1 MGNPT
6 EYRNAGAPGN
16 YPGQAPRL
24 GRRRQPSA
32 TRPVGSGGGGRRS
45 SSSTLLVV
53 ILTVLVI
60 IVIALGA
67 YLIFGNDKGGKT
79 QGDEKSEQTVA
90 GEESAGEE
98 VPARERH
105 DGRVESAKPGFTTY
119 SVGGVR
125 FNMRNVDGG
134 SCEMGATYAQQQ
146 FARDEEYPSHYVT
159 LSDYKIGETEVTQ
172 GLWRAVMGSNP
183 SRGVNSDDRPVNSVS
198 YNEIREFISR
208 LNSMTGESFRLPTEA
223 EWEFAARGG
232 NEGAPTDYVYS
243 GSDVATEVGWVKS
256 NSGGEVHP
264 VAQLRPNQL
273 GLYDMTGNVFE
284 FVSDPYGNYSG
295 ADQTNPRGSGSG
307 RVGRGGGY
315 SHASD
320 VARVS
325 RRTRGNNTQ
334 ADASLGF
341 RLAR

>member
-16 YPGQAPRL
+16 YPGQAPRV
-24 GRRRQPSA
+24 GQRRQPAA
-32 TRPVGSGGGGRRS
+32 TRPAGSGGRRGN
-45 SSSTLLVV
+45 SSTLLVV

-67 YLIFGNDKGGKT
+67 YLIFGNDKGSKT

-134 SCEMGATYAQQQ
+134 SFEMGATYAQQQ

-232 NEGAPTDYVYS
+232 NEGASTDYVYS

>member
-134 SCEMGATYAQQQ
+134 SFEMGATYAQQQ

-208 LNSMTGESFRLPTEA
+208 LNSMDRRELPPA
-223 EWEFAARGG
+223 HR
-232 NEGAPTDYVYS
+232 
-243 GSDVATEVGWVKS
+243 
-256 NSGGEVHP
+256 
-264 VAQLRPNQL
+264 
-273 GLYDMTGNVFE
+273 
-284 FVSDPYGNYSG
+284 
-295 ADQTNPRGSGSG
+295 G
-307 RVGRGGGY
+307 RVG
-315 SHASD
+315 
-320 VARVS
+320 VC
-325 RRTRGNNTQ
+325 RTWR
-334 ADASLGF
+334 
-341 RLAR
+341 